1 LVGPVRYPLVSHKK
15 KIFVIGSGR
24 SGTHLVGNV
33 LDSHPEIAATIEEP
47 GIFETVTTMALDPS
61 TEATLFPQL
70 IGLYEEAHAKVPD
83 KHYAD
88 KSHPNIWLAEDLA
101 DSFDEAV
108 FVGIQRNPHATVASM
123 LRHDGV
129 TVWHERWRD
138 FPVPNR
144 FLGITEELAEEYDSL
159 PMETKFAIRWRA
171 HADQMA
177 RLRESLGPRMMY
189 VDYDRLLQD
198 EQVIGDLQEFLEL
211 DRPFPPFEMKM
222 KSLDK
227 WRTQLSDDQIA
238 AVTAAAGAVP
248 V

>member
-1 LVGPVRYPLVSHKK
+1 VSERK

-24 SGTHLVGNV
+24 SGTHLVGNI
-33 LDSHPEIAATIEEP
+33 LDSHPDIAATIEEP
-47 GIFETVTTMALDPS
+47 EIFEAVTTMALDPRR
-61 TEATLFPQL
+61 EADLFPRL
-70 IGLYEEAHAKVPD
+70 VDLYVEAHARVPD

-101 DSFDEAV
+101 ASFDEAV

-144 FLGITEELAEEYDSL
+144 FLGIDEALAAEYEAL
-159 PMETKFAIRWRA
+159 PLETKFAIRWRA

-177 RLRESLGPRMMY
+177 RLREILGPRIMY
-189 VDYDRLLQD
+189 LDYDRLLQD
-198 EQVIGDLQEFLEL
+198 ERVIGDLQEFLEL

-222 KSLDK
+222 DSLDK
-227 WRTQLSDDQIA
+227 WRSQLSDDQVA
-238 AVTAAAGAVP
+238 AVSAAAGAVP